1 MKKQSLITLIII
13 FFVVILAI
21 AVIYL
26 KNNHPEVDPDVAK
39 CIGSKSVLYTKLGCT
54 HCETQERM
62 FRDSY
67 KYLTVVDCWY
77 DRELC
82 IEKSIQGTPTW
93 IIDGKQYIGVQDI
106 ETLKR
111 VTGC

>member
-1 MKKQSLITLIII
+1 MKKQSWITLGIILL
-13 FFVVILAI
+13 VIIVAI
-21 AVIYL
+21 VIISL
-26 KNNHPEVDPDVAK
+26 KNPNSGVDPEVAK

-54 HCETQERM
+54 HCETQKKM
-62 FRDSY
+62 FGESY
-67 KYLTVVDCWY
+67 QHLTLVDCFY
-77 DRELC
+77 E
-82 IEKSIQGTPTW
+82 IETCMNKSIQGTPTW